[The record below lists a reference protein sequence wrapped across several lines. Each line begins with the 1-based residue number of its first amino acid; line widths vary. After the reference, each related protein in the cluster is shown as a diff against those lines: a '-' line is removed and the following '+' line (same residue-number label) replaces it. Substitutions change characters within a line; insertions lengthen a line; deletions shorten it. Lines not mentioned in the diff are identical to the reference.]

1 MRRRQLPRGLRTRLL
16 LALLLTSLAT
26 LAVAATVLLSPLPNR
41 LREQSAVNLR
51 GAVAAS
57 REGVENAVKAEAKGD
72 QFALQGRAEEL
83 RQRTDGR
90 VLFMG
95 PSLPGDV
102 IYDTSTGAPTSGA

>member
-51 GAVAAS
+51 GAVTAS
-57 REGVENAVKAEAKGD
+57 REGVENAVTAEKPVIV
-72 QFALQGRAEEL
+72 FATL
-83 RQRTDGR
+83 RKRRWTP
-90 VLFMG
+90 LEK
-95 PSLPGDV
+95 
-102 IYDTSTGAPTSGA
+102 TSASRRSAR